1 MEPVGREARRRA
13 AKAIRGVDR
22 EALRKDLGAKATEV
36 EHARLGTW
44 RVEQSRNCVPMSEQ
58 AAKLL
63 PLAVFG
69 VAECE
74 DVRRVVNNCLPLTGH
89 DALLEPLAYAENCG
103 ILRENRH
110 AARRYVC
117 DPPLVAFLRAL
128 HLGVYVVLKVR
139 GHPVVWREAIDRVS
153 QGTAD

>member
-1 MEPVGREARRRA
+1 MY
-13 AKAIRGVDR
+13 
-22 EALRKDLGAKATEV
+22 
-36 EHARLGTW
+36 
-44 RVEQSRNCVPMSEQ
+44 EQ

-74 DVRRVVNNCLPLTGH
+74 DVRLVVNDCLSLGGH
-89 DALLEPLAYAENCG
+89 DPLLEPLAYAENCSV
-103 ILRENRH
+103 LRENRH

-117 DPPLVAFLRAL
+117 DPPLVSFLGAL

-139 GHPVVWREAIDRVS
+139 GHPVVSRESD
-153 QGTAD
+153 